1 MARCKIIILS
11 IVSGVLILLSIISAS
26 ADPYGTNETTPVENQ
41 TYGNNAELIKNI
53 TTLNIDFI
61 TSMLQL
67 LDLNLNL

>member
-26 ADPYGTNETTPVENQ
+26 ADPDGTNETTPVENQ